1 MTEITTLSQFL
12 TTANTQFQI
21 YDLGRR
27 VQHIDMLA
35 FQQIDSL
42 LAPYPYPIQGHAQF
56 AIVFW
61 QQEQLPYIWFVKLP
75 LDEQGLLSPA
85 PRTQFIKMILEA
97 LGRNPTQALT
107 DVQQEQLASHP
118 FSFKP
123 NQHKLALFNALVRLQ
138 LGQPASGQYEF
149 AAQYLS
155 GQAAQNTWPLLGLQG
170 LADICVRAHQFNHLD
185 DIINTLDNAPIEV
198 QAVLCQ
204 CLEHINIDK
213 RLAEY
218 LFNQL
223 EQAEDHIKV
232 MYLAALASDV
242 QYSTTAIN
250 QLNEQ
255 QHLDDNTLITIAARN
270 WLALKDDATRKHY
283 LEALAKQPQHFF
295 NQVFADIVAI
305 PSLRSGLLA
314 DLRHPDRS
322 VQLATAIG
330 GLFRATSL

>member
-12 TTANTQFQI
+12 TTANTQFHI

-35 FQQIDSL
+35 FHQIDSL

-61 QQEQLPYIWFVKLP
+61 QQQQQPYIWFVKLP

-97 LGRNPTQALT
+97 LGRDPTQTLT
-107 DVQQEQLASHP
+107 DEQQEQLANHP

-123 NQHKLALFNALVRLQ
+123 NQQKLALFNALVRLQ
-138 LGQPASGQYEF
+138 LGQAASSQYEF

-155 GQAAQNTWPLLGLQG
+155 GQAPTETWQQLGLQG
-170 LADICVRAHQFNHLD
+170 LADICVRAHQFDHLN
-185 DIINTLDNAPIEV
+185 DIINAFENVPVEV
-198 QAVLCQ
+198 QAALCQ
-204 CLEHINIDK
+204 CLEHITVDT
-213 RLAEY
+213 RLAER
-218 LFNQL
+218 LFAKMS
-223 EQAEDHIKV
+223 QAEPDLKV
-232 MYLAALASDV
+232 MYLAALASNTPL
-242 QYSTTAIN
+242 SMAAIK
-250 QLNEQ
+250 QLDEQ
-255 QHLDDNTLITIAARN
+255 QLLNDNSLITIAARN
-270 WLALKDDATRKHY
+270 WLALKDDTCRKVY

-305 PSLRSGLLA
+305 PSLRHGLLS
-314 DLRHPDRS
+314 DLRHPERS

-330 GLFRATSL
+330 GLFKATSL

>member
-35 FQQIDSL
+35 FHQIDSL

-61 QQEQLPYIWFVKLP
+61 QQQQQPYIWFVKLP

-97 LGRNPTQALT
+97 LGRDPTQALT
-107 DVQQEQLASHP
+107 DEQQEQLANHP

-123 NQHKLALFNALVRLQ
+123 NQNKLALFNALVRLQ
-138 LGQPASGQYEF
+138 LGQSASSQYEF

-155 GQAAQNTWPLLGLQG
+155 GQAPIDHWQQLGLQG
-170 LADICVRAHQFNHLD
+170 LADICVRAHQFDHLN
-185 DIINTLDNAPIEV
+185 DIINAFDQTPIEV
-198 QAVLCQ
+198 QAALCQ
-204 CLEHINIDK
+204 CLEHISVEAD
-213 RLAEY
+213 LAER
-218 LFNQL
+218 LFAKMS
-223 EQAEDHIKV
+223 QAEPDLKV
-232 MYLAALASDV
+232 MYLAALASNT
-242 QYSTTAIN
+242 QLSMAAIT
-250 QLNEQ
+250 QLDEQ
-255 QHLDDNTLITIAARN
+255 QLLNDNSLITIAARN
-270 WLALKDDATRKHY
+270 WLALKDDATRKVY

-305 PSLRSGLLA
+305 PSLRQGLLS

-322 VQLATAIG
+322 IQLATAIG
-330 GLFRATSL
+330 GLFKATSL

>member
-35 FQQIDSL
+35 FHQIDSL

-61 QQEQLPYIWFVKLP
+61 QQQQQPYIWFVKLP

-97 LGRNPTQALT
+97 LGRDPTQALT
-107 DVQQEQLASHP
+107 EQQQEQLANHP

-123 NQHKLALFNALVRLQ
+123 SQHKLALFNALVRLQ
-138 LGQPASGQYEF
+138 LGQPASSQYEF

-155 GQAAQNTWPLLGLQG
+155 GQAATDSWPQLGLQG

-185 DIINTLDNAPIEV
+185 DIINALDNTPIELK
-198 QAVLCQ
+198 AALCQ
-204 CLEHINIDK
+204 CLEHINIEE
-213 RLAEY
+213 RLAK
-218 LFNQL
+218 QL
-223 EQAEDHIKV
+223 LKQFTQADASIKV
-232 MYLAALASDV
+232 MYLAALAANV
-242 QYSTTAIN
+242 QYSMAAIKL
-250 QLNEQ
+250 LNEQ
-255 QHLDDNTLITIAARN
+255 QLLNDNALITIAARN
-270 WLALKDDATRKHY
+270 WLALKDDVTRKLY

>member
-61 QQEQLPYIWFVKLP
+61 QQQQLPYIWFVKLP

-97 LGRNPTQALT
+97 LGRNPTQTLT
-107 DVQQEQLASHP
+107 DEQQEQLANHP

-138 LGQPASGQYEF
+138 LGQPASSQYEF

-155 GQAAQNTWPLLGLQG
+155 GQATPDTWPQLGLQG
-170 LADICVRAHQFNHLD
+170 LADICVRADQFNHLD
-185 DIINTLDNAPIEV
+185 DITNALNNAPIEV
-198 QAVLCQ
+198 QAALCQ
-204 CLEHINIDK
+204 CLEHINVDK
-213 RLAEY
+213 RLAKQ
-218 LFNQL
+218 LFEKLN
-223 EQAEDHIKV
+223 QAEDHLKV

-242 QYSTTAIN
+242 QYSMKAIN
-250 QLNEQ
+250 HLNEQ
-255 QHLDDNTLITIAARN
+255 QLLDDNKLITIAARN
-270 WLALKDDATRKHY
+270 WLALKDDLTRKGY

-314 DLRHPDRS
+314 DLRYPERS